1 MEKKFIYKPDGRPKY
16 IKSGGWT
23 WSQICPAHLPMTLQ
37 KLGYKIDEIRGF
49 KKIK

>member
-1 MEKKFIYKPDGRPKY
+1 MKKIKQYKPNGKKRF

-37 KLGYKIDEIRGF
+37 KLGHKIDEIKGF
-49 KKIK
+49 NLMK